1 MLSVGEQQRL
11 TFARVLLARP
21 RYLLLDE
28 ATSALDI
35 ENEQRLYAQLAPL
48 SITPISVSHHRT
60 LLPFHAHVLVLEG
73 GGTWTLQAAS
83 GYHWAQ

>member
-1 MLSVGEQQRL
+1 
-11 TFARVLLARP
+11 
-21 RYLLLDE
+21 
-28 ATSALDI
+28 
-35 ENEQRLYAQLAPL
+35 
-48 SITPISVSHHRT
+48 